1 MKYTQY
7 VPKERQMCFL
17 CQMLILGMGEDVAA
31 AVAILSA
38 ATLIV

>member
-7 VPKERQMCFL
+7 VLKGQQMGFL
-17 CQMLILGMGEDVAA
+17 CQVLIIVMGEDVAA

-38 ATLIV
+38 ATLIL

>member
-7 VPKERQMCFL
+7 VPTEQQMCFL
-17 CQMLILGMGEDVAA
+17 CQMLIIVMGEDVAA
-31 AVAILSA
+31 AAILSA